1 MKKYIE
7 PVALL
12 MILPF
17 VSQKDRI
24 RKSLFVGQLL
34 AGIVLII
41 ITMLAILVLGP
52 ELTAS
57 QNYPIYMLAKKINIG
72 DFMTRLEAIL
82 AIIWFI
88 TIFIRF
94 SLFFYVTVLGLAQTL
109 KLQDYRP
116 LIFPFGILLIAFTL
130 IMAPNTV
137 HYSKFISDIWP
148 FYAMT
153 FGFLLPLILLI
164 ITKVQKND
172 RCN

>member
-1 MKKYIE
+1 
-7 PVALL
+7 
-12 MILPF
+12 
-17 VSQKDRI
+17 
-24 RKSLFVGQLL
+24 L
-34 AGIVLII
+34 AGSVLII

-52 ELTAS
+52 ESTS
-57 QNYPIYMLAKKINIG
+57 RQPYPIYLLAKKINIA

-94 SLFFYVTVLGLAQTL
+94 SLFFYATVLGLAQTL

-116 LIFPFGILLIAFTL
+116 LVFPFGILLIAFTL
-130 IMAPNTV
+130 IMSPSIV

-148 FYAMT
+148 LYAMT

-164 ITKVQKND
+164 IAKVKKND
-172 RCN
+172 GPN

>member
-1 MKKYIE
+1 MGVFFEKIHRTGCASNDPPVRESKRQNKKK
-7 PVALL
+7 
-12 MILPF
+12 PF
-17 VSQKDRI
+17 CRSIVGWNCFDHYNNVGHSCTWSRVNS
-24 RKSLFVGQLL
+24 KSKLSDLYVG
-34 AGIVLII
+34 
-41 ITMLAILVLGP
+41 
-52 ELTAS
+52 
-57 QNYPIYMLAKKINIG
+57 
-72 DFMTRLEAIL
+72 
-82 AIIWFI
+82 
-88 TIFIRF
+88 